1 MIHTTNEWDQLKSI
15 IVGLAWGANKPKDCH
30 FEKEGPYPSIV
41 TAQADNDLK
50 KLVAVL
56 EDEDVEVHRPTRHS
70 FLPNGFY
77 NYCPRDRLLIIG
89 DTVLDCNMQYKCR
102 DVEINYLPMATQNGV
117 LQVPREEGI
126 FFDAANVCR
135 LNNTLLYL
143 ISPSGNAEGAKWL
156 QRQFPN
162 HIVETTET
170 YSGIHIDSTFVP
182 VRNGLVLVNKDRVST
197 KTLPKCFKDWDII
210 WLGNEDLTEKSF
222 VGTAFASN
230 YILLNFLMINPK
242 LAVIDDC
249 PKLEEALEKYG
260 VVCHTIPF
268 KHSRTLG
275 GGHHC
280 VTLDL
285 VRDHNAES
293 ITSSAKL

>member
-102 DVEINYLPMATQNGV
+102 DEEINYLPMATQNGV

-156 QRQFPN
+156 QKQFPN

-197 KTLPKCFKDWDII
+197 KTLPKCFKDWDVI

-285 VRDHNAES
+285 KRESNES
-293 ITSSAKL
+293 I